1 MTAQPATQ
9 TQTGRT
15 CGDCRVEAT
24 ENADGSRL
32 DFAIVLCTLHA
43 KAKALLEALES
54 FWRGVYGSSEL
65 GQRDA
70 REHGFDPE
78 RHSCP
83 HGNTPFY
90 PAHGW
95 WCGDCCTALEDAIA
109 AAKGG
114 AE

>member
-1 MTAQPATQ
+1 MTAQPAPQ
-9 TQTGRT
+9 T
-15 CGDCRVEAT
+15 CGDCRILHIRHVPFSP
-24 ENADGSRL
+24 DDLR
-32 DFAIVLCTLHA
+32 IIPCPLHA
-43 KAKALLEALES
+43 KAGALLEALES